1 MTSRKQRRAPQKRA
15 PSAAT
20 TRSVA
25 LPLPRGSW
33 WVALA
38 LVVATMLA
46 YIPALDAPFVLDD
59 WVTIDAS
66 SRWESAAGMPTAGRP
81 LVMATLAANY
91 EVNRLL
97 GVNQQPDPDGPNK
110 AIGYR
115 LFNVLL
121 HLLTGALLFAV
132 LRRAIR
138 ERPIPQDWRE
148 IADPLA
154 GVVTALWLLHPIQS
168 EVINYVVQRSEG
180 LASLCYLAVL
190 YASQR
195 AWDAAPSSRARW
207 FALAVVACVLGMLSK
222 EIVISA
228 PLAVMLYDRAFRQP
242 SWRALWRPAN
252 GRAFLYAA
260 LWTSCLA
267 TFALVA
273 LGTRGGSPDLNE
285 GVSWYGY
292 FYTQCWAIAHYLRL
306 AVWPNA
312 LSTDYGFRTIHGARG
327 IPGLALL
334 SAFGVATIIA
344 WTRVERLGWFAFL
357 GSMFFILLAPSSSVV
372 PVVLE
377 VAAERRIYLALAVV
391 LVLAVVGVEW
401 LRRRAAARLQ
411 SRWAVAGAAGIA
423 IALAITTA
431 VRSRTY
437 SNPEALW
444 RGAVQAVPENSRA
457 LEQLG
462 LTLLTLQPPKR
473 AEAESAFV
481 KALARDSSCQ
491 SGCLQYGTLLSKEGR
506 FAEAIPLLE
515 RQSAQGAGTR
525 YNVLAMQLLAL
536 DLMELGDYN
545 RAIPYLERLVQVD
558 PKLSHFVALGVAYLS
573 VGRRE
578 EAIATFRFMATFDLG
593 DAKLQQLSRRLE
605 DGVSHPE
612 ALLNLQEFA
621 FSMARGWM

>member
-15 PSAAT
+15 PSAET

-25 LPLPRGSW
+25 LALPRGSW
-33 WVALA
+33 WVVLA

-110 AIGYR
+110 AVGYR

-195 AWDAAPSSRARW
+195 AWDATPSSRARW

-312 LSTDYGFRTIHGARG
+312 LSIDYGYRTIRGARG
-327 IPGLALL
+327 IPGLVLL
-334 SAFGVATIIA
+334 CAFGAATLIA
-344 WTRVERLGWFAFL
+344 WTRTERFGWFAFL
-357 GSMFFILLAPSSSVV
+357 GSMFFMLLAPSSSVV
-372 PVVLE
+372 PVLLE

-401 LRRRAAARLQ
+401 IRRQVAARVPP
-411 SRWAVAGAAGIA
+411 RWLTAGATGIVV
-423 IALAITTA
+423 ALAIATA
-431 VRSRTY
+431 ARSHTY
-437 SNPEALW
+437 ASPEALW
-444 RGAVQAVPENSRA
+444 RSAVKAVPENSRA
-457 LEQLG
+457 LGQLG
-462 LTLLTLQPPKR
+462 QALFRLPTPKL

-481 KALARDSSCQ
+481 KALALDSACP
-491 SGCLQYGTLLSKEGR
+491 GKCLEYGTLLSNEGR
-506 FAEAIPLLE
+506 FTEAVPLLE
-515 RQSAQGAGTR
+515 RHLAWDQR
-525 YNVLAMQLLAL
+525 NVPAARLLAL
-536 DLMELGDYN
+536 DLMKARDYN
-545 RAIPYLERLVQVD
+545 RAIPYLESVVQRV
-558 PKLSHFVALGVAYLS
+558 PKESHFVMLGVAYLS
-573 VGRRE
+573 AGRRD
-578 EAIATFRFMATFDLG
+578 EAIATFRLMATFDVG
-593 DAKLQQLSRRLE
+593 SAELQQLSRRLE
-605 DGVSHPE
+605 DGANHPE
-612 ALLNLQEFA
+612 ALSNLQEFA
-621 FSMARGWM
+621 FWMARGWM